1 MVYQWIRL
9 KKPIIYITNID
20 VEKFPMFLSTNAL
33 DQASFITYL
42 VYKLKKIVE
51 YWLKLKVQIKKRSP
65 TWTCQMWLISRV
77 SVANLAKKNLV
88 IFISTWVIL
97 INLKDVWI
105 IYWFYVFFWNCLV
118 RKLKQAKGKSY

>member
-65 TWTCQMWLISRV
+65 TWTC
-77 SVANLAKKNLV
+77 
-88 IFISTWVIL
+88 
-97 INLKDVWI
+97 
-105 IYWFYVFFWNCLV
+105 
-118 RKLKQAKGKSY
+118 